1 VGTLLD
7 LFQVSVLHNIVH
19 LLIGRAGLVAAR
31 AARTARV
38 CLIVG
43 GSSIWCCG
51 PRRLLN
57 KGRNRKLVG
66 KKLQVRE
73 PSLVPNVHCSAVS

>member
-1 VGTLLD
+1 MGTLLD
-7 LFQVSVLHNIVH
+7 LSRYRSLRNIVH
-19 LLIGRAGLVAAR
+19 LLFGVAGLVAAR

-43 GSSIWCCG
+43 ESSIWCCG